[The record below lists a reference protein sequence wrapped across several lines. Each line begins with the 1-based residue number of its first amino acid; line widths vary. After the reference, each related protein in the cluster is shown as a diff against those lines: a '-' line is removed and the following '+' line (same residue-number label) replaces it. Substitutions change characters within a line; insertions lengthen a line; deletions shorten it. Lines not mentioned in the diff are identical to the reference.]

1 MQLWNSTKYK
11 PLLTKIQISLHFL
24 LFETPSH
31 QFKMP
36 VKCLGVKIIWQA
48 EGEGGFQQKSLL
60 LFRKNAE

>member
-36 VKCLGVKIIWQA
+36 VKCLGAKIIWQA
-48 EGEGGFQQKSLL
+48 EGEGGFQQK
-60 LFRKNAE
+60 